1 MYLGEE
7 LSLLYYN
14 LNKDS
19 KELYKKAKL
28 HSLISLIF
36 IFAVVS
42 LVTIPHYQVSR
53 LNNTTE
59 KVKKEN
65 QDRTTLAQ
73 IFGGAAIGG

>member
-1 MYLGEE
+1 VYLVEE

-14 LNKDS
+14 VKKDL

-28 HSLISLIF
+28 HPVINLIF

-42 LVTIPHYQVSR
+42 LVAIPHYQASG

-59 KVKKEN
+59 K
-65 QDRTTLAQ
+65 
-73 IFGGAAIGG
+73 